1 MERLF
6 HCQLH
11 FADEEVM
18 FFFFTLDYVII
29 HLCIPTDVPGLFLHL
44 CKFVSHLGWI
54 AGYILKFYRSNEEI
68 LYAFA

>member
-1 MERLF
+1 
-6 HCQLH
+6 
-11 FADEEVM
+11 M

-54 AGYILKFYRSNEEI
+54 AGYSLKFYRSNEEI